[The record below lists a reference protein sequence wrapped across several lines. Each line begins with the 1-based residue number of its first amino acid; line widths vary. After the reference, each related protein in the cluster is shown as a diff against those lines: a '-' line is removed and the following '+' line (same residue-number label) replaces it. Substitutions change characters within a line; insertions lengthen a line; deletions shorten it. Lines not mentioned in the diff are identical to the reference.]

1 MEDACMPSDDF
12 DEKLGLG
19 KVSSEVLRRSVLSL
33 MPTQR
38 KITLD
43 AAEVTLQGNIV
54 VAHSPSIGV
63 PLEAL
68 GFFAFHYAASNVAAR
83 LARPKHL
90 VNGIYLP
97 LETRERDLRRIA
109 GGLGAEARKYGVNV
123 VAGQTATYA
132 GLEIPLVT
140 VTCMGEPVGTPE
152 APEPGDRVLLVG
164 EVGGEA
170 LWLKSVSEGGGG
182 EAWRRFTPLPAA
194 LSLIECEGVR
204 LMHDVSEGGVK
215 NALQEVGEAFNVQM
229 DVDGETI
236 IYSPG
241 VEAIGQDSLRVPTYG
256 TLIVVS
262 RPDAVDD
269 VMSVMGGLGV
279 PCSPIGVVEA
289 GEGVYIDGEKVDPY
303 TRVSLD
309 EVYGSFRK

>member
-1 MEDACMPSDDF
+1 MPPDDF

-19 KVSSEVLRRSVLSL
+19 KVSGEVLRRSVLSL
-33 MPTQR
+33 MPTRR

-63 PLEAL
+63 PLETL

-83 LARPKHL
+83 LARPRYL

-109 GGLGAEARKYGVNV
+109 EGLGAGARKYGVNV

-140 VTCMGEPVGTPE
+140 VTCMGEQVGTPE

-170 LWLKSVSEGGGG
+170 LWLKSMSDGGG
-182 EAWRRFTPLPAA
+182 EEVWRKFTPLPAA

-229 DVDGETI
+229 DVDGEAI

-241 VEAIGQDSLRVPTYG
+241 VEAIGQDSLRIPTYG

-262 RPDAVDD
+262 TPDAVDD
-269 VMSVMGGLGV
+269 VISVMGSLGV
-279 PCSPIGVVEA
+279 PCSPIGVVEV

>member
-1 MEDACMPSDDF
+1 MPSDDL

-19 KVSSEVLRRSVLSL
+19 KVSGEILRRSVLSL

-43 AAEVTLQGNIV
+43 AAEVTLGERTV

-68 GFFAFHYAASNVAAR
+68 GYFAFHYAASNVAAR
-83 LARPKHL
+83 FAKPRYL

-97 LETRERDLRRIA
+97 LETSERDLRIIVE
-109 GGLGAEARKYGVNV
+109 GLGAEACKYGVTV

-140 VTCMGEPVGTPE
+140 VTCMGEPVRTPE
-152 APEPGDRVLLVG
+152 NPIPGDRVLLVG

-170 LWLKSVSEGGGG
+170 LWLKNISEGWRG
-182 EAWRRFTPLPAA
+182 EVWRRFSPLPIA
-194 LSLIECEGVR
+194 LSLVECMGVR

-215 NALQEVGEAFNVQM
+215 NALQEVGEALKIRVN
-229 DVDGETI
+229 VDGEEI

-241 VEAIGQDSLRVPTYG
+241 VETINEDPLRVPTYG
-256 TLIVVS
+256 TLIVIS
-262 RPDAVDD
+262 RSDAVDD
-269 VMSVMGGLGV
+269 VLTIMGGLGV

-289 GEGVYIDGEKVDPY
+289 GEGVYIDGVKVGPFM
-303 TRVSLD
+303 RVSLD
-309 EVYGSFRK
+309 KVYGSFRK